1 MIRYLLF
8 ALSTIVWM
16 TSCKKEEEKG
26 ANSAPLI
33 SIVSVSADSVTEF
46 QDSLLI
52 VLNYEDAEGNVGN
65 PNPDIFDLELKDSRL
80 ASPDLYH
87 VQPLAPEGYE
97 LHIRGT
103 LKVKVNTLFLLGNGS
118 AETTRFTIRLR
129 DLDGV
134 WSEPAETDPIT
145 IVCP

>member
-1 MIRYLLF
+1 MMRLLLF
-8 ALSTIVWM
+8 ALFTTVWM

-26 ANSAPLI
+26 PNSAPII
-33 SIVSVSADSVTEF
+33 SIASVSADSITEF

-52 VLNYEDAEGNVGN
+52 VLNYEDADGNLGN

-87 VQPLAPEGYE
+87 VKPLAPEGYT

-103 LKVKVNTLFLLGNGS
+103 LRVKVNTLFLLGNGS

-129 DLDGV
+129 DRDGV
-134 WSEPAETDPIT
+134 WSEPTETDPIT
-145 IVCP
+145 IVRP